1 MVHSIE
7 NVLIVDIYEVGARY
21 FNAAFSQNVFLIG
34 NIDDIAYLQ
43 KLVKFFR
50 SPCKIWYAVNKEKG
64 KWRLFVFIRDNF
76 HREFFRLDL
85 LVTHDLAVDV
95 LRRVI
100 SDIIPVLFYDVG
112 ADGFS
117 FREGNFIVEHNN
129 T

>member
-1 MVHSIE
+1 MESHAKKMWDFHKWAYHVRIHSFE
-7 NVLIVDIYEVGARY
+7 MRY
-21 FNAAFSQNVFLIG
+21 GRVFLF
-34 NIDDIAYLQ
+34 L
-43 KLVKFFR
+43 LRKF
-50 SPCKIWYAVNKEKG
+50 CYAVNKEKG
-64 KWRLFVFIRDNF
+64 KWRLFVFIPDNF

-129 T
+129 A